1 MEVAKH
7 EPATPING
15 YLSTEVC
22 DVLNSTMCSGRPP
35 PPATFVL
42 RHTLVLA
49 DSPNNAP
56 CITWPQ
62 DP

>member
-22 DVLNSTMCSGRPP
+22 DVLNPTMCSGRP

-42 RHTLVLA
+42 RHTFVLA
-49 DSPNNAP
+49 ASPNSF
-56 CITWPQ
+56 
-62 DP
+62 